1 MKTLLSISAAAL
13 LAATIDG
20 QNFDSIEKQYVE
32 TFELLAADKFDFI
45 GKISATTEIDTVLL
59 ASSKNTH
66 IDFNKEHENDVLALV
81 FKENSTGTIIMM
93 HTMQIDESTMLQTKK
108 VLFTPLQNGMY
119 LVMATATDSD
129 ATVQIHSDGTM
140 LTLTDT
146 KGLDITFEEHI
157 GASPSELIICTKN
170 FKPVNKIIAASK
182 QNQSAISA

>member
-1 MKTLLSISAAAL
+1 
-13 LAATIDG
+13 
-20 QNFDSIEKQYVE
+20 
-32 TFELLAADKFDFI
+32 
-45 GKISATTEIDTVLL
+45 
-59 ASSKNTH
+59 
-66 IDFNKEHENDVLALV
+66 
-81 FKENSTGTIIMM
+81 
-93 HTMQIDESTMLQTKK
+93 MQIDESTMLQTKK

-129 ATVQIHSDGTM
+129 ATVQIHSDGTI